1 MQQDI
6 RMSTKM
12 IEEKRLLRSVAAGWG
27 RRRNFS
33 NFGVSEVSLFLKLQ
47 SSGHMTLKVD
57 EKGWEWVTL
66 TEAGEKRLQTL
77 NKNLPS

>member
-1 MQQDI
+1 VQQGID
-6 RMSTKM
+6 MSAKM

-33 NFGVSEVSLFLKLQ
+33 NFEVSEVSLFLKLQ
-47 SSGHMTLKVD
+47 SSGHMTLEVD